1 MSHYRKLYTAQD
13 SAIVFIDHQPQMTFG
28 GANIDDSHSSTVFAA
43 RPQAA
48 PLKKWSSSNSSLAR
62 QTVLLPETPGLIL
75 NPHLASL
82 WRMNDTRSQPLAPNS
97 GSNGEARP
105 AGPVQ
110 FVTTQWTAVLTAGRS
125 DSTHAQAALEQ
136 LCRAYWHPL
145 YAFVRR
151 QGHDEHDAQDLTQ
164 EFFVRLLE
172 KHYLGEVEREKGRFR
187 SFLLAAMKHFLAN
200 EWHRA
205 NAQKRGGGQKFVPL
219 DAEDAETRYGVDP
232 AHLESPDRLFERRW
246 ALTLLDLVLA
256 RLRAEHEAA
265 GKAELF
271 DALKGC
277 LTGDRAELPYAELG
291 SKLGLSEGAVK
302 VAVHRL
308 RQRYRGLLRAEVA
321 HTVASEQD
329 VEDELRHLFHAL
341 AG

>member
-1 MSHYRKLYTAQD
+1 M
-13 SAIVFIDHQPQMTFG
+13 
-28 GANIDDSHSSTVFAA
+28 
-43 RPQAA
+43 
-48 PLKKWSSSNSSLAR
+48 
-62 QTVLLPETPGLIL
+62 
-75 NPHLASL
+75 
-82 WRMNDTRSQPLAPNS
+82 
-97 GSNGEARP
+97 
-105 AGPVQ
+105 Q
-110 FVTTQWTAVLTAGRS
+110 FVTTQWTAVLAAGRS

-145 YAFVRR
+145 YAFVRW
-151 QGHDEHDAQDLTQ
+151 QGHDEQDAQDLTQ
-164 EFFVRLLE
+164 EFFARLLE
-172 KHYLGEVEREKGRFR
+172 KHYFGEVEREKGRFR

-219 DAEDAETRYGVDP
+219 DAGDAETRYGVDP

-321 HTVASEQD
+321 HTVASEQE